1 MKRVFQML
9 CNSLLTILVILLFSF
24 TILNFL
30 SAPGKSGLFG
40 FKGYTVLSNSMT
52 PTFKAGDY
60 IIDRVTPYQDLA
72 IDDVISYRADNN
84 IIVTHR
90 IIKKTGQEF
99 IVQGDQNNQPDA
111 MTITKENYIGTYL
124 FTIPLLG
131 QLTNLLSGPL
141 LLIIFAFGIAFL
153 FLFLYVKR

>member
-1 MKRVFQML
+1 
-9 CNSLLTILVILLFSF
+9 
-24 TILNFL
+24 
-30 SAPGKSGLFG
+30 
-40 FKGYTVLSNSMT
+40 MT